1 MRPALLVLA
10 AVVATGAALAFA
22 VACDSSGTLFVSADG
37 AGEASAGDSAAADS
51 GAPVEDSA
59 ADAVEELQ
67 VADVCGPAPWIT
79 LGIEVVALSLA
90 NIDGSA
96 LPGAQFTSPLCPG
109 LVKISD
115 DAGRIEGQIS
125 SGMPFYGRLQ
135 ANNYIPELA
144 PEEVFDA
151 DSTGNRVEMLPT
163 IVEGIVGLDGGGK
176 NIAILAKNLV
186 DDAGACSAVDNI
198 TFTVPGH
205 PEARVIYL
213 LSSLFPGGT
222 ATSSRGIAVIS
233 GIDAGQFVTLA
244 GTKPGNEAG
253 TTCKVI
259 FQRGPVTGR
268 VPLENGFV
276 SLMPAYVSP

>member
-1 MRPALLVLA
+1 V
-10 AVVATGAALAFA
+10 
-22 VACDSSGTLFVSADG
+22 
-37 AGEASAGDSAAADS
+37 DS
-51 GAPVEDSA
+51 GSPAEDSA
-59 ADAVEELQ
+59 ADALEELQ
-67 VADVCGPAPWIT
+67 VADVCGNPPWVT

-125 SGMPFYGRLQ
+125 RDVPFYARLQ
-135 ANNYIPELA
+135 ATNYIPELA

-151 DSTGNRVEMLPT
+151 DTTGTRVEMLPT
-163 IVEGIVGLDGGGK
+163 LVEAFVGLDGGGK
-176 NIAILAKNLV
+176 NIAILVKNLV
-186 DDAGACSAVDNI
+186 DDAGACSTVDNI
-198 TFTVPGH
+198 TLSVPGH
-205 PEARVIYL
+205 PEAQVLYL
-213 LSSLFPGGT
+213 SNNFPPLPVSGAT
-222 ATSSRGIAVIS
+222 ATTPRGIAVIT

-253 TTCKVI
+253 TTCQVI